1 MQLAEG
7 EDPEATKRRPAFC
20 GSWPRHGWGV
30 DLFIDTECRRCISA
44 FGKREAAGEVFQDL
58 EEVWKARREA
68 REAEENKAAR
78 AQWEAENLKP

>member
-1 MQLAEG
+1 
-7 EDPEATKRRPAFC
+7 
-20 GSWPRHGWGV
+20 
-30 DLFIDTECRRCISA
+30 LFIDTECRRCISA